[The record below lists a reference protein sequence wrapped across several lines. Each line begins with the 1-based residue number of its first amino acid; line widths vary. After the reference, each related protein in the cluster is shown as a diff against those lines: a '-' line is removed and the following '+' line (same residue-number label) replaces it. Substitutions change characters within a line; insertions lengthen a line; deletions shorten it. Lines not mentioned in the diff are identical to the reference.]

1 MFSQDFVH
9 IGISCLDIF
18 ILLVLE
24 FMLSSR
30 MYLIPFLEYSC
41 LDLVRCEFFTGGRVF
56 EVRADPISL
65 FSLKFLFVIG
75 FAIQRF
81 SF

>member
-18 ILLVLE
+18 ILIVLE

-41 LDLVRCEFFTGGRVF
+41 LDLVRCEFFTGSRVC

-65 FSLKFLFVIG
+65 FSLKFLFAIG